1 MTKTTSETTRTLST
15 FLVVAM
21 AVAIGVI
28 VANLYYLQPLLHQV
42 RADFHVSTAST
53 SLLITLIQV
62 GYVIGLFF
70 LLPLG
75 DMFVRRGLIVAVFLL
90 AAAAMLGASFVH
102 SFAFFAA
109 LTVLIGLSSVA
120 GQIIIPF
127 GADLAPDDQRGR
139 VVGQLMTGL
148 LGGVL
153 LSRTL
158 SGVISQAIG
167 WRGVYQ
173 VSAGLLVVMALV
185 MRLLLPEERSRDRT
199 QYRHLLTG
207 GLAMMRDSSQLRRRG
222 WFGATAFGAFSVL
235 WSTLAF
241 HLSGPPFHYS
251 SGVIGLF
258 GLFGFAGITA
268 ANVTGRL
275 ADRGRTGA
283 ATMAA
288 ALVIAVAF
296 GVLYVGRHDV
306 LLIVVGIILLDA
318 GAQGIHVANQSI
330 IYAIAPGQRSTINSV
345 YMVCF
350 FIGAAVGSLA
360 SGFAYSH
367 YGWNGTCVVGGL
379 FGLATIV
386 PALWWR
392 DTTPPEGTSGGVVRP
407 ASRDAT
413 GAPRGEG

>member
-1 MTKTTSETTRTLST
+1 MTETTTTTTKNAALSS
-15 FLVVAM
+15 FLVVLM
-21 AVAIGVI
+21 AIAIGVI
-28 VANLYYLQPLLHQV
+28 VANLYYLQPLLHEV
-42 RADFHVSTAST
+42 RSGFHVSTAST
-53 SLLITLIQV
+53 SLLITLIQI

-70 LLPLG
+70 ILPLG
-75 DMFVRRGLIVAVFLL
+75 DMFVRRHLIVAIFLL
-90 AAAAMLGASFVH
+90 AAVAMLGASFVH
-102 SFAFFAA
+102 SFAFFAV
-109 LTVLIGLSSVA
+109 LTVVIGLSSVA

-158 SGVISQAIG
+158 SGAISQAIG

-185 MRLLLPEERSRDRT
+185 MRLALPKERSRDRME
-199 QYRHLLTG
+199 YRHLLTG

-241 HLSGPPFHYS
+241 QLSGAPFHYS

-258 GLFGFAGITA
+258 GLFGLAGITA

-275 ADRGRTGA
+275 ADQGRTGA

-288 ALVIAVAF
+288 AVLIAVAF
-296 GVLYVGRHDV
+296 GVLYLGRHNAV
-306 LLIVVGIILLDA
+306 LIVVGIILLDA
-318 GAQGIHVANQSI
+318 GSQGIHVSNQSI
-330 IYAIAPGQRSTINSV
+330 IYAIAPSQRSTINSI

-350 FIGAAVGSLA
+350 FLGASVGSLA
-360 SGFAYSH
+360 SGYGYSH
-367 YGWNGTCVVGGL
+367 WGWNGTCAVGGV
-379 FGLATIV
+379 FGVATIV
-386 PALWWR
+386 PAILWR
-392 DTTPPEGTSGGVVRP
+392 HAPERAERP
-407 ASRDAT
+407 VGPS
-413 GAPRGEG
+413 